1 MKKKSKARGASS
13 RKPAK
18 QDTKPSYVVGYG
30 KPPVHSRFV
39 PGRSGNPRGRPK
51 GQLNLET
58 ALKNELNRSITIR
71 EGDRTRRLKKG
82 VAWLVRIVNGA
93 LNNDPKANAT
103 LVALLRTLVL
113 DQQPQAAMEAPVT
126 TNDQALLA
134 DYLQRHGDLDD
145 PVSGNGAADS
155 PQSRDSKKAG

>member
-1 MKKKSKARGASS
+1 MMKKSKARGAQSKI
-13 RKPAK
+13 RPR
-18 QDTKPSYVVGYG
+18 QDTKPSYAVGYG
-30 KPPVHSRFV
+30 KPPVHSRFA
-39 PGRSGNPRGRPK
+39 PGKSGNPRGRPT
-51 GQLNLET
+51 GQLNLEA
-58 ALKNELNRSITIR
+58 ALINELNRLITIR

-82 VAWLVRIVNGA
+82 VAWLVRTVNGA

-103 LVALLRTLVL
+103 LVSLLRTFVF

-145 PVSGNGAADS
+145 SVSGNTDAGS
-155 PQSRDSKKAG
+155 PIKRFKKVG